1 MAIVNNEDLSRKGK
15 RKSLKPTFNE
25 QQKKM
30 QKEHRELIKKEREK
44 FKSGLN
50 EEQLVLF
57 EELQNIK
64 KMKNK

>member
-1 MAIVNNEDLSRKGK
+1 
-15 RKSLKPTFNE
+15 
-25 QQKKM
+25 M

-57 EELQNIK
+57 EELQKIK